1 MDEPSSG
8 YIDADYRQYRRNLVH
23 TMTHVVL
30 YYGSLVAAG
39 LLLFWF
45 NPDLIAAL
53 PVGGLSEF
61 SVIASKSSETLLKA
75 NEANAATGWVAGMI
89 TLATALFCTIG
100 LMIPVSW
107 VYNATH
113 EGDEFDHSIPETILV
128 LPAVVAG
135 VVMVV
140 QHSLAL
146 AFSLA
151 GIVAGVRFRR
161 ALQDT
166 FDALFILTAISV
178 GLAAGVHALEVAAV
192 ATVFFNCAALVTCYI
207 SPGLESRY
215 VYQKKLQE
223 KDRKREKA
231 LQNDAI
237 DESKDDKLPP
247 TRLPDSRK

>member
-1 MDEPSSG
+1 MEEPSSDFV
-8 YIDADYRQYRRNLVH
+8 DADYRQYRHNLVQ
-23 TMTHVVL
+23 TIVRVL
-30 YYGSLVAAG
+30 IYYGG
-39 LLLFWF
+39 F
-45 NPDLIAAL
+45 IATGMFILWLYPQFLSTL

-61 SVIASKSSETLLKA
+61 SVIAGKTNDTLLQV
-75 NEANAATGWVAGMI
+75 NETNAPSDWVAGMT
-89 TLATALFCTIG
+89 TLASGLFGTIA
-100 LMIPVSW
+100 LMIPVAW

-128 LPAVVAG
+128 MPAVVAG

-192 ATVFFNCAALVTCYI
+192 ATVFFNLAALITCYI
-207 SPGLESRY
+207 SPGLESRF
-215 VYQKKLQE
+215 VYQKKLRHKE
-223 KDRKREKA
+223 EKREKA
-231 LQNDAI
+231 LQDSQSASNDEHRN
-237 DESKDDKLPP
+237 D
-247 TRLPDSRK
+247 

>member
-1 MDEPSSG
+1 MEEPSSD
-8 YIDADYRQYRRNLVH
+8 YIDADYRQYRRNLIQ
-23 TMTHVVL
+23 TMMHVL
-30 YYGSLVAAG
+30 IYYGG
-39 LLLFWF
+39 FIGTGM
-45 NPDLIAAL
+45 LIIWLYPHFLSTL

-61 SVIASKSSETLLKA
+61 SVIAGKTSETLLKV
-75 NEANAATGWVAGMI
+75 NEANAPSDWITGMT
-89 TLATALFCTIG
+89 TLATALFCTIA
-100 LMIPVSW
+100 LMIPVAW

-135 VVMVV
+135 VVMIV

-178 GLAAGVHALEVAAV
+178 GLAAGVHALEVAVV
-192 ATVFFNCAALVTCYI
+192 ATVFFNLAALITCYI

-215 VYQKKLQE
+215 VYQKKLREQDE
-223 KDRKREKA
+223 KRERE
-231 LQNDAI
+231 LQDRQSANGDDSNND
-237 DESKDDKLPP
+237 
-247 TRLPDSRK
+247 

>member
-1 MDEPSSG
+1 MEEPSSD
-8 YIDADYRQYRRNLVH
+8 YDTDYRQYRHNLVQ
-23 TMTHVVL
+23 MMVRVL
-30 YYGSLVAAG
+30 IYYGGFIATG
-39 LLLFWF
+39 M
-45 NPDLIAAL
+45 LIIWLHPQFISTL

-61 SVIASKSSETLLKA
+61 SGIAGKTSETLLHV
-75 NEANAATGWVAGMI
+75 NETAASSDWVTGMT
-89 TLATALFCTIG
+89 TLATGLFCSIA
-100 LMIPVSW
+100 LMIPVAW

-113 EGDEFDHSIPETILV
+113 DGDEFDHSIPETILV

-135 VVMVV
+135 VVMIV

-192 ATVFFNCAALVTCYI
+192 ATVFFNLAALVTCYI

-215 VYQKKLQE
+215 VYQKKLRH
-223 KDRKREKA
+223 KDEKREKA
-231 LQNDAI
+231 LQDSQSASDNGRP
-237 DESKDDKLPP
+237 DD
-247 TRLPDSRK
+247 